1 MNIVVWL
8 LEVDS
13 IVSVEI
19 WGKHGVKC
27 LALVNLQYGSNFSLT
42 NKTIGEDGGLTSL
55 LKSYKNLENVTLKY
69 FPSF

>member
-27 LALVNLQYGSNFSLT
+27 LVFVNLQYGLNFSSN
-42 NKTIGEDGGLTSL
+42 NKTIGVAGGETI
-55 LKSYKNLENVTLKY
+55 
-69 FPSF
+69 